1 MKIAKMIDIFVCD
14 KYWHD
19 GSSTF
24 TSGTIQSQN
33 IACINIQNKII
44 IFQEWKHF
52 KIIMCTALNWF
63 YKWIPESHLSDDCTC
78 VATQAAWVL

>member
-44 IFQEWKHF
+44 IFQE
-52 KIIMCTALNWF
+52 
-63 YKWIPESHLSDDCTC
+63 
-78 VATQAAWVL
+78 